1 MAASKYTPRRAPITD
16 PTTLHEV
23 RAALAA
29 AQRSWTCDDLAA
41 LPDHDLVTVTE
52 CGDGTVRRL
61 ALAVWHARDRRVLEV
76 VA

>member
-16 PTTLHEV
+16 PTSLHEV

-29 AQRSWTCDDLAA
+29 AQRSWTSDDLAA
-41 LPDHDLVTVTE
+41 LPDHDLAAVAE
-52 CGDGTVRRL
+52 CGDGSVRRL
-61 ALAVWHARDRRVLEV
+61 ALAVWHARDRRGLEV